1 MPTRIVKIATPILI
15 AGFLV
20 FYGIRRAENN
30 PRAGPTCRIVIEV
43 RWTELVKQ
51 QKAGKV
57 DESNLEGLKNDGLQR
72 QNNLVNALRL
82 LTSAENLE
90 TVGVTQ
96 KGEPGEVDASY
107 DLKVVIQ
114 DTIFDKKEGELPLAF
129 RTETLIGDKWL
140 FKVGNVG
147 EYGDA
152 ETITVNDITLGARRW
167 RMKHFWRYIL

>member
-1 MPTRIVKIATPILI
+1 MPIRIVKIAAPVLI
-15 AGFLV
+15 AGLLI
-20 FYGIRRAENN
+20 FYGLRRAENN

-43 RWTELVKQ
+43 PWTELVKQ

-57 DESNLEGLKNDGLQR
+57 DEANFEGLKNDGLQR
-72 QNNLVNALRL
+72 QSNLASALRL
-82 LTSAENLE
+82 LTYAENLE
-90 TVGVTQ
+90 VVCVTH
-96 KGEPGEVDASY
+96 KGEPGEVDPNY
-107 DLKVVIQ
+107 DLKVIIQ

-140 FKVGNVG
+140 TKVGNVG

-152 ETITVNDITLGARRW
+152 ETITVNDITLSARQW